1 MADWFRTKTGSI
13 KILSLISLFRNLL
26 WGDSGHSM
34 DCLPLWTKMSILWLI
49 VVWEEL
55 ILGIKCKILDVI
67 LWIGTEFAI
76 AIVLEIDVLIRKE
89 ILSVEWSLLHGLTRF
104 FLFINY
110 GMVDFKNCLKT
121 TQNLQV
127 FGFLWKK

>member
-1 MADWFRTKTGSI
+1 MCI
-13 KILSLISLFRNLL
+13 CPLYNVLISLFRNQL

-34 DCLPLWTKMSILWLI
+34 DCLPLWTKLSILWLI

-67 LWIGTEFAI
+67 LWIGTEFAK
-76 AIVLEIDVLIRKE
+76 AIVVEIDILIRKE

-104 FLFINY
+104 SYLLI
-110 GMVDFKNCLKT
+110 MEWLISKTVKRPLKT
-121 TQNLQV
+121 FRSLKSYGQN
-127 FGFLWKK
+127 K